1 MKLIKLIVKLKLIII
16 KMVNSNDERKPRVQ
30 IPHQFI
36 LAHIFNLLIYSII
49 DERDSTTANA
59 LVESA
64 RKY

>member
-1 MKLIKLIVKLKLIII
+1 
-16 KMVNSNDERKPRVQ
+16 MVNSNGERKPRVQ

-59 LVESA
+59 LVEST
-64 RKY
+64 RE